1 MTDRVARDPLTSPLS
16 QHSNRSLMVKIL
28 AEMRVQTMILAEM
41 ANFRDNISTLRDDAM
56 SRANKTST
64 AL

>member
-1 MTDRVARDPLTSPLS
+1 
-16 QHSNRSLMVKIL
+16 MVKIL